1 MEIEVNKIYRTR
13 EGNTVLVTKEL
24 RAPQAF
30 KWSYDVI
37 LIQDNDDYILGDG
50 WHSTPEGNFWEDSAS
65 SCKEDLV
72 ELIGDRSTHPE
83 YFL

>member
-1 MEIEVNKIYRTR
+1 MKIKVNEIYRTR
-13 EGNTVLVTKEL
+13 EGNTVMVAKEL

-30 KWSYDVI
+30 KWSYDII
-37 LIQDNDDYILGDG
+37 LIQDIDSQVDG
-50 WHSTPEGNFWEDSAS
+50 WHCTPEGSFWEDYGE